1 RKPGQHETRD
11 VTVAGHDRNHCCKL
25 NHGDFI
31 MKIVVC
37 VKYVP
42 DTAIKVKIASSGTEV
57 DLADVAFIV
66 NPYDEFAVEEALK
79 LKEKHGGEVV
89 VVAAGSEAATAGLKA
104 CLAMGADSAIL
115 VSDPSLDTAD
125 SFVIGSV
132 LAKVCRGLAPDII
145 LFGKHAIG
153 VDNAQVPA
161 VVAEQLDLPQ
171 ASVVTK
177 LELQDGKFRAER
189 DIEGAHEIIE
199 GSLPAVIT
207 AQKGL
212 NTPRYASLKGIMAS
226 KKKQIDMRP
235 LNSLGLPEEALKPRI
250 AVLAV
255 TLPPARPPGKIL
267 RGEVA
272 EVVPQLVKLLHE
284 EANII

>member
-1 RKPGQHETRD
+1 M
-11 VTVAGHDRNHCCKL
+11 N
-25 NHGDFI
+25 
-31 MKIVVC
+31 IVVC

-42 DTAIKVKIASSGTEV
+42 DTAIKVKIAPSGK
-57 DLADVAFIV
+57 DLELSDVSFVV

-79 LKEKHGGEVV
+79 IKEKLGGEVV
-89 VVAAGSEAATAGLKA
+89 VVSAGGEAATAGLRT

-115 VSDPSLDTAD
+115 VRDDSLEKAD

-132 LAKVCRGLAPDII
+132 LARVCRNLNPDLI

-153 VDNAQVPA
+153 VDNGQVPS

-171 ASVVTK
+171 VSVVTK
-177 LELQDGKFRAER
+177 LDIQDKSFRAER
-189 DIEGAHEIIE
+189 DIEGAQEVVE

-212 NTPRYASLKGIMAS
+212 NVPRYASLKGIMAA
-226 KKKQIDMRP
+226 KKKQIVIQTLD
-235 LNSLGLPEEALKPRI
+235 SLGLTADDLKPRI
-250 AVLAV
+250 SIEQI
-255 TLPPARPPGKIL
+255 TLPPTRPPGKIL
-267 RGEVA
+267 KGEVA

-284 EANII
+284 EAKLI

>member
-1 RKPGQHETRD
+1 
-11 VTVAGHDRNHCCKL
+11 
-25 NHGDFI
+25 

-42 DTAIKVKIASSGTEV
+42 DTAIKIKIAPDGKNV
-57 DLADVAFIV
+57 DFSDVSFIV

-79 LKEKHGGEVV
+79 IKEAKGGEVV
-89 VVAAGSEAATAGLKA
+89 VVGAGSEQATAGLRT
-104 CLAMGADSAIL
+104 CLAMGADSAIM
-115 VSDPSLDTAD
+115 VADPSLENAD
-125 SFVIGSV
+125 SFTLGTV
-132 LAKVCRGLAPDII
+132 LARVCRDLNPDLI

-153 VDNAQVPA
+153 VDNAQVPS

-177 LELQDGKFRAER
+177 LELQEKNFRAER
-189 DIEGAHEIIE
+189 EIEGAKEIIE

-212 NTPRYASLKGIMAS
+212 NVPRYASLKGIMAA
-226 KKKQIDMRP
+226 KKKKIETKA
-235 LNSLGLPEEALKPRI
+235 LGSLGLSADNLKPRI
-250 AVLAV
+250 SVEQI
-255 TLPPARPPGKIL
+255 TLPPTRPPGKIL
-267 RGEVA
+267 EGDVA

-284 EANII
+284 EAKVI

>member
-1 RKPGQHETRD
+1 
-11 VTVAGHDRNHCCKL
+11 
-25 NHGDFI
+25 

-42 DTAIKVKIASSGTEV
+42 DTAIKIKIASSGN
-57 DLADVAFIV
+57 DINLADVSFVV

-79 LKEKHGGEVV
+79 IKEKLGGEVIV
-89 VVAAGSEAATAGLKA
+89 VGAGSEQATAGLRT
-104 CLAMGADSAIL
+104 CLAMGADSAVL
-115 VSDPSLDTAD
+115 VNDASLEKAD
-125 SFVIGSV
+125 SFIIGAV
-132 LAKVCRGLAPDII
+132 LARVCRTLNPDLI

-153 VDNAQVPA
+153 VDNGQVPS
-161 VVAEQLDLPQ
+161 VVAEQMDLPQ

-177 LELQDGKFRAER
+177 LDVQDKSFRAER

-212 NTPRYASLKGIMAS
+212 NVPRYASLKGIMAA
-226 KKKQIDMRP
+226 KKKQIAVQS
-235 LNSLGLPEEALKPRI
+235 LASLGLAAEDLKPRI
-250 AVLAV
+250 SIEQI
-255 TLPPARPPGKIL
+255 TLPPTRPPGKIL
-267 RGEVA
+267 KGEVS

-284 EANII
+284 EAKIL